1 MCMPCEGPR
10 QVLFVSQH
18 LNNSFLG
25 GGYIG
30 IVIGQTDYI
39 GISIGKYDKPGEG
52 C

>member
-1 MCMPCEGPR
+1 MVVIL
-10 QVLFVSQH
+10 VLLLVVGQTD
-18 LNNSFLG
+18 
-25 GGYIG
+25 YIG